1 VLFAGCHFT
10 GEARVNV
17 VPGVPLTNKS
27 SHFQPGVTPFFN
39 PNAFT
44 IPAPDTFGNEPR
56 SLNTRTW
63 PNFGEDIVIGKKIA
77 LLGERVNL
85 NFRGEFLDAF
95 NRHIWGAPNAALMGV
110 PFMPVGSPGCP
121 GPLACG
127 FGAVTGASGPRTI
140 QLSLKI
146 AY

>member
-1 VLFAGCHFT
+1 V
-10 GEARVNV
+10 
-17 VPGVPLTNKS
+17 
-27 SHFQPGVTPFFN
+27 
-39 PNAFT
+39 
-44 IPAPDTFGNEPR
+44 
-56 SLNTRTW
+56 
-63 PNFGEDIVIGKKIA
+63 GKKIA

-95 NRHIWGAPNAALMGV
+95 NRHIWGAPNASLMGV

-146 AY
+146 VY